1 MKRPNRISSL
11 LDFLGLL
18 ALTLAVVVMLR
29 ILGPL
34 EGLWLSRL
42 AESTLFG
49 MLGATLGVAVSA
61 FGLARVF
68 QLSRIIMTTP
78 DHRSRRRARP
88 AMRNMETLRPPLAAQ
103 PEPAEALEAAELPRV
118 A

>member
-1 MKRPNRISSL
+1 MKRLSRISAT

-34 EGLWLSRL
+34 EGLWLSGL

-49 MLGATLGVAVSA
+49 MLGSTLAVAVSA

-68 QLSRIIMTTP
+68 QLSRIVMTSP

-88 AMRNMETLRPPLAAQ
+88 ALTNMETLRAPAGLASDTAQ
-103 PEPAEALEAAELPRV
+103 TLEAPELPRV

>member
-1 MKRPNRISSL
+1 MKRLSRISST

-18 ALTLAVVVMLR
+18 ALTLAVAVMLR

-49 MLGATLGVAVSA
+49 LLGSTLAVAVSA

-68 QLSRIIMTTP
+68 QLSRIVMTTP

-88 AMRNMETLRPPLAAQ
+88 ALTNMETLRAPHATTAEAP
-103 PEPAEALEAAELPRV
+103 EALEAAELPRV

>member
-1 MKRPNRISSL
+1 MKRLSRISST

-18 ALTLAVVVMLR
+18 ALTLSVVVMLR

-34 EGLWLSRL
+34 EGLWPNRL
-42 AESTLFG
+42 PESTLFG

-68 QLSRIIMTTP
+68 QLSRIVLTTP

-88 AMRNMETLRPPLAAQ
+88 ALANMETLRAPLANATES
-103 PEPAEALEAAELPRV
+103 PEALEAAELPRV